1 MAISTLLEN
10 RRVKIGLIAVVSCLI
25 IYVGILTWIDKVHRA
40 ENNIN
45 QFWSLLDRVC
55 SERLAL
61 LPEFASFIRTND
73 PQAQPLADSLMTVYN
88 QTRAH
93 TYSDVALNDPNAL
106 QLFANQ
112 QQNVATILHQA
123 QMQLG
128 PQASQSQSY
137 SLLNHALEDREMQIQ
152 FAVHAISKQ
161 IVYYNR
167 LIYGVPQR
175 WFNKMVTHFPPK
187 YFPEVP
193 TLEGIQAPK
202 R

>member
-1 MAISTLLEN
+1 MAISTLFEN

-25 IYVGILTWIDKVHRA
+25 IYIGILTWIDRVHRA
-40 ENNIN
+40 ENKIN

-55 SERLAL
+55 SERLTL
-61 LPEFASFIRTND
+61 LPQFASLIRTSD
-73 PQAQPLADSLMTVYN
+73 PQAQPLADSLMRVYN
-88 QTRAH
+88 QTRAQ
-93 TYSDVALNDPNAL
+93 TFSAAALNDPAAL
-106 QLFANQ
+106 QAFANQ

-123 QMQLG
+123 QMQL
-128 PQASQSQSY
+128 ASQATQSQAY
-137 SLLNHALEDREMQIQ
+137 SLLNQTLEEREMQIQ
-152 FAVHAISKQ
+152 FAVHAISKK

-167 LIYGVPQR
+167 LIYRVPQR

>member
-1 MAISTLLEN
+1 LVISTLLEN

-25 IYVGILTWIDKVHRA
+25 IYAGILTWMDKVHRA
-40 ENNIN
+40 ENTIN

-55 SERLAL
+55 AERLAL
-61 LPEFASFIRTND
+61 LPQFASFIRTSD
-73 PQAQPLADSLMTVYN
+73 PQAQPLADGLMRVYN
-88 QTRAH
+88 QTRAQ
-93 TYSDVALNDPNAL
+93 TFSDAALNDPNAL
-106 QLFANQ
+106 QSFANQ
-112 QQNVATILHQA
+112 QQNVATILHQT
-123 QMQLG
+123 QMQLA

-137 SLLNHALEDREMQIQ
+137 LLLNQALEEREMQIQ

-175 WFNKMVTHFPPK
+175 WFNKTVTHFPPK

-193 TLEGIQAPK
+193 TLEGIQVPK